1 MPRSSMLANLSAR
14 NPKSISRTALRARSH
29 SRATVENLERRQLL
43 SAAISGIVLQ
53 DMTGNG
59 LTSDDHAL
67 KGQIV
72 KLYRDTNGNGVLDAN
87 ENKSIASKTSKANGT
102 FCFNNLEPG
111 NYLIADVPVKSIRT
125 APVSSNTY
133 AVQVTSGTAGGYVFD
148 NYVNTFNP
156 KLLSGITYTIDG
168 TKTVTT
174 LTNNA
179 HEGDT
184 VTANFTV
191 AKNSSVTLSLVS
203 YHAPSASF
211 DATTANQQ
219 VVADS
224 KTGTFGPGAH
234 SMTVTVPDCYFQIDF
249 VGGTVITQFGPAGS
263 NIFYQQEGRL
273 ISNANGGDHSCGCDC
288 GCTPNTP
295 QPSSISGL
303 IYCDTNLNGAYDAG
317 VDEAMAGQI
326 VNLTGT
332 TTAGASVTLTTT
344 TANDGTFQFSNLAAG
359 TYTVT
364 EPQPGGHVDAK
375 NFALVAAGN
384 GTVAQNGTTDTISGI
399 TLAAG
404 QNLTGYQFAEVE
416 PGPIS
421 GTVWVDLNNDGVI
434 DASEPR
440 LPGVQIALAGT
451 NDLGQPVAMTTTTDA
466 LGNYLFNV
474 RPGLYSLTE
483 TQPAGYLEG
492 KDILG
497 SLGGDASV
505 QNIFSHISLPG
516 CDGAGA
522 GYNFGEEADPAS
534 LCGRVFCDS
543 DLSGSYSAGDDA
555 LAGVTV
561 TLVGTTLGGQ
571 NINLTTVTA
580 NDGTYGFG
588 HVVAGNYTLSE
599 TEPSGHV
606 DAKNYAIIGTAGGVR
621 SQAGSIDTVSTITLT
636 AGTHAS
642 GYDFAEVSIGSI
654 SGTIWVDANGNGQID
669 QGEAKI
675 ANVALSLTGAND
687 LGQNISASATTDAQ
701 GDYSFNNLRPGIYTV
716 VETQPANYSQGKTFI
731 GSLGGISSSPDHV
744 TITLPGCENTGI
756 NYNFSELLPP
766 SSISGRVFCDADL
779 SGTYTTGDETLAGVG
794 VVLTGTTLSG
804 QNITLSTT
812 TAADGTY
819 SFTNLSAGSY
829 KIVEAEPAG
838 HVDARNYAAIGTA
851 GGIRSQ
857 ASAAGPD
864 TVAGITLTGQNAIGY
879 DFAEVSLGSISGT
892 VWLDCNNDGKMNL
905 GETGIANVKIT
916 LTGTDDLGNSVI
928 TTTTTDSNGNY
939 SFTSLRPGTYTIT
952 ETQPANLLE
961 GKDVL
966 GSLGGNASVQD
977 VFSNVQLP
985 GCDGNGTC
993 YNFGEQMQ
1001 PTCGLFHGA
1010 TATIGFWNNKN
1021 GQALINSLNGGPNS
1035 TQLGNWLATNFPNLY
1050 SGFKGKTNSY
1060 IASAF
1065 SNDFNQTGQKLSAQI
1080 LGCALAVYVT
1090 NSSLAGNVAA
1100 AYGFNVGTFGTGI
1113 LTINVGSSGLA
1124 FGCPNNTTITIFQ
1137 ALQAANAQ
1145 SSGGTLYG
1153 GNTNLSNM
1161 ANTIFD
1167 AINQGG
1173 DIS

>member
-1 MPRSSMLANLSAR
+1 MPRSSMLADTFAR
-14 NPKSISRTALRARSH
+14 NFQSNHRTARRAQSR

-59 LTSDDHAL
+59 LSSDDHAL
-67 KGQIV
+67 KGQVV
-72 KLYRDTNGNGVLDAN
+72 KLYHDTNGNGILDSN
-87 ENKSIASKTSKANGT
+87 ETKVIASKTSKANGS
-102 FCFNNLEPG
+102 FSFNNLKAG
-111 NYLIADVPVKSIRT
+111 NYLIADFPVKSIRT

-133 AVQVTSGTAGGYVFD
+133 AVQVTSGNAGGYVFD

-174 LTNNA
+174 LTNNV

-191 AKNSSVTLSLVS
+191 AKNSSITLSLVS
-203 YHAPSASF
+203 YHAPSATF
-211 DATTANQQ
+211 DPTTANQQ

-234 SMTVTVPDCYFQIDF
+234 SMTITVPDCYFQVDF
-249 VGGTVITQFGPAGS
+249 VGGAVITQFGPAGS

-273 ISNANGGDHSCGCDC
+273 ISNANGGDHSCGC
-288 GCTPNTP
+288 GCMPNTP
-295 QPSSISGL
+295 PPSSISGL
-303 IYCDTNLNGAYDAG
+303 IYCDTNLNGSYDAG
-317 VDEAMAGQI
+317 VDEAMAGQT
-326 VNLTGT
+326 VDLTGT
-332 TTAGASVTLTTT
+332 TTTGTAVTLTTT
-344 TANDGTFQFSNLAAG
+344 TANDGTFQFTNVAAG
-359 TYTVT
+359 TYTIS
-364 EPQPGGHVDAK
+364 EPEPGGHVDAK

-384 GTVAQNGTTDTISGI
+384 GIAAQNGTTDTISGI

-404 QNLTGYQFAEVE
+404 QNLGGYQFAEVE

-421 GTVWVDLNNDGVI
+421 GTVWVDFNNDGVI
-434 DASEPR
+434 DATEPR
-440 LPGVQIALAGT
+440 LAGVHIALAGT
-451 NDLGQPVAMTTTTDA
+451 NDLGQTVAMTTTTDA
-466 LGNYLFNV
+466 LGNYAFDV
-474 RPGLYSLTE
+474 RPGTYSLTE
-483 TQPAGYLEG
+483 TQPAGFLEG

-505 QNIFSHISLPG
+505 QDTFSHISLPG
-516 CDGAGA
+516 CDGGGA
-522 GYNFGEEADPAS
+522 GYNFGELADPAS
-534 LCGRVFCDS
+534 LSGRVFCDS
-543 DLSGSYSAGDDA
+543 DLSGGYSTGDDA
-555 LAGVTV
+555 LAGVTL
-561 TLVGTTLGGQ
+561 TLVGTTVGGQ
-571 NINLTTVTA
+571 SINLTTVTA
-580 NDGTYGFG
+580 NDGTYDFG

-599 TEPSGHV
+599 TEPAGHT
-606 DAKNYAIIGTAGGVR
+606 DAKNFATIGTAGGVR
-621 SQAGSIDTVSTITLT
+621 SQAGSTDTVSNITLT
-636 AGTHAS
+636 ADTNAT

-654 SGTIWVDANGNGQID
+654 SGTVWVDANNNGQID

-675 ANVALSLTGAND
+675 ANVALSLTGTND
-687 LGQNISASATTDAQ
+687 LGQSISANTTTDAQ
-701 GDYSFNNLRPGIYTV
+701 GDYTFNNLRPGIYTV
-716 VETQPANYSQGKTFI
+716 VETQPANYLQGTTFI
-731 GSLGGISSSPDHV
+731 GSLSGISASPDHV

-756 NYNFSELLPP
+756 NYNFSEMPPP
-766 SSISGRVFCDADL
+766 SSISGRVFCDTDL
-779 SGTYTTGDETLAGVG
+779 SGTYTAGDDALAGVS

-804 QNITLSTT
+804 QNVNISTT

-819 SFTNLSAGSY
+819 SFTNLSAGTY
-829 KIVEAEPAG
+829 KIVEAEPSG
-838 HVDARNYAAIGTA
+838 HVDGKNFAAIGTA

-864 TVAGITLTGQNAIGY
+864 TVTGITLTGQNATGY

-892 VWLDCNNDGKMNL
+892 VWLDCNNDGKINN
-905 GETGIANVKIT
+905 GESGIANVKIT
-916 LTGTDDLGNSVI
+916 LTGTDDLGNSV
-928 TTTTTDSNGNY
+928 TSTTTTDSNDNY
-939 SFTSLRPGTYTIT
+939 SFAGLRPGTYTIT

-985 GCDGNGTC
+985 GCDGCGTG
-993 YNFGEQMQ
+993 YDFGEQVQ
-1001 PTCGLFHGA
+1001 PTCGLSQGA

-1021 GQALINSLNGGPNS
+1021 GQALINSLNGGSNS

-1050 SGFKGKTNSY
+1050 SGFKGKSNSY
-1060 IASAF
+1060 IANAF
-1065 SNDFNQTGQKLSAQI
+1065 SNDFNQTGQKLSAQV

-1100 AYGFNVGTFGTGI
+1100 SYGFNVGSNGTGA
-1113 LTINVGSSGLA
+1113 LTINIGSSGAA
-1124 FGCPNNTTITIFQ
+1124 FGYPNNSTITILQ
-1137 ALQAANAQ
+1137 ALQGTNAQ

-1153 GNTNLSNM
+1153 GNTTLSDL